1 MSEPLPSSEQRVL
14 FMLGGFLT
22 SQGGYFGRDRLSYIW
37 IGVLLSN
44 QLLLLSLCRCCGH
57 EWGWA
62 AKRRVGAGEGEVLS
76 LDLPSSPWKTLAWAA
91 GPWGLRPQG
100 LVLDPDSHLLTVGP
114 WGHGFP

>member
-14 FMLGGFLT
+14 FTLGGFLT
-22 SQGGYFGRDRLSYIW
+22 SQGGSFGRDCLSYIW
-37 IGVLLSN
+37 IRVLLSN
-44 QLLLLSLCRCCGH
+44 QLLLPSLCRCCGH

-62 AKRRVGAGEGEVLS
+62 AIRRVGAGEGEVLS
-76 LDLPSSPWKTLAWAA
+76 LDLPSSPWKTLAWAV

-100 LVLDPDSHLLTVGP
+100 LALDPDSHLQTVGA